1 MKRGRN
7 RNWERRLWLLA
18 LTGVIAVA
26 SAGLLVADALTRPH
40 EVNLRTRIEMYQQDD
55 EGVWKKVDEIGPI
68 TSRFDANVLEMAN
81 GKKVGTDFALRT
93 KTKKGRDYSVRLAED
108 ANVDFNALT
117 GRIDGNLVFVVT
129 LDGKSARVAARP
141 TTETRF
147 GPAGA
152 LNGRRS
158 GGILGRD
165 PISFTV
171 VSVNELELEGEKPMI
186 LVTQEVYRMVPRPR
200 G

>member
-1 MKRGRN
+1 MKRKGI
-7 RNWERRLWLLA
+7 RNWSRPIRLLG
-18 LTGVIAVA
+18 LTGVIAVG
-26 SAGLLVADALTRPH
+26 SAGLLIADALTRPH
-40 EVNLRTRIEMYQQDD
+40 DVDLRTRIEMYQQDEKGD
-55 EGVWKKVDEIGPI
+55 WKRVDEIGPI
-68 TSRFDANVLEMAN
+68 SARFDANVLEMASARSI
-81 GKKVGTDFALRT
+81 GTDFVLQT

-108 ANVDFNALT
+108 ANVDFNPLT

-186 LVTQEVYRMVPRPR
+186 LVTEEVYRMVPRPR